1 MSRTVH
7 ALRWQ
12 RQRAL
17 AADLDGRR
25 GSWRPWTFNVVA
37 DLRYSRAD
45 LAAADREGRR
55 PRPRR
60 IRHVLAAYR
69 YPRAHGGRF
78 IGEAAS
84 AAERGHR
91 AELRATTREI
101 VKTANAGVDLD
112 DSEPEAP
119 RIRHQALYD
128 AW

>member
-17 AADLDGRR
+17 AADLEGWR
-25 GSWRPWTFNVVA
+25 GSRRPWAFNVVA
-37 DLRYSRAD
+37 GLRYSRAD
-45 LAAADREGRR
+45 LAAADREDRR

-60 IRHVLAAYR
+60 IRQVLAAYR

-78 IGEAAS
+78 IGEAANT
-84 AAERGHR
+84 AERGHR

-101 VKTANAGVDLD
+101 VKTANAGADLD
-112 DSEPEAP
+112 DLEPKAP
-119 RIRHQALYD
+119 RTRHQAQYD